1 MAKSALS
8 DEETLQPLATELGP
22 TEALIVGK
30 LTGGFPLL
38 VCIGP
43 LPAEFPSTGQ
53 TRSSRDA
60 GDVEEPLQ
68 AVTARVVP
76 PLVPGGRR
84 AG

>member
-1 MAKSALS
+1 VAKSALS
-8 DEETLQPLATELGP
+8 NEETLQPLASELGP

-60 GDVEEPLQ
+60 GDAGDAEEPLQ
-68 AVTARVVP
+68 AVTA
-76 PLVPGGRR
+76 
-84 AG
+84 